1 MKVVS
6 AAKKKGEKHA
16 YYRPAFVKKAV
27 GVGVKPKKIVA
38 YHDSRKE
45 FRLDPA
51 GYFILKVFYTKHQIG
66 ARFCNN
72 DHVPKYDFVGKHAE
86 EIYATIVRT
95 KITNDAMHLAYIGHE
110 LHKAE
115 VAMKLH
121 LNFVQDSPLDYSM
134 KTKKKESNN
143 LPE

>member
-6 AAKKKGEKHA
+6 AAKDSKDKNS
-16 YYRPAFVKKAV
+16 YYRPAFVKKV
-27 GVGVKPKKIVA
+27 IGVKAKKIVSH
-38 YHDSRKE
+38 YDSRKE

-51 GYFILKVFYTKHQIG
+51 GYFILKVFYAKKQIG

-72 DHVPKYDFVGKHAE
+72 DHVPKYDFVGKSAE
-86 EIYATIVRT
+86 EIYATIVRMN
-95 KITNDAMHLAYIGHE
+95 ITHNTMHLAYIGHE

-121 LNFVQDSPLDYSM
+121 LNFVQDSPLDYTM
-134 KTKKKESNN
+134 KTKKKESDN